1 MKVFEIDIVVTH
13 KMRYIADDAYTAHL
27 CAEFDYMNQF
37 RDGDLWLCNDV
48 QSNWDTHFVEMSG
61 KQKIKGKLP
70 PRNAKEYDLENF
82 KLEYGETK

>member
-13 KMRYIADDAYTAHL
+13 KVRYIADDWQTAEK
-27 CAEFDYMNQF
+27 CAEFDFMNQWG
-37 RDGDLWLCNDV
+37 DDDLWICDDV
-48 QSNWDTHFVEMSG
+48 KSTWDTHLVGVDG

-82 KLEYGETK
+82 NLEYGV